1 MHVGA
6 NELSMQ
12 LWRERELLEMLLFKL
27 EEQELLL
34 LAGRTRWL
42 QHATREIETV
52 LERLRE
58 ASMSR
63 VVEADLVAGEWGTP
77 EGSGIR
83 ELIAKAPTD
92 AWRGVFSDHLRAM
105 TQLTGEI
112 ASMRDSNS
120 QQLRA
125 VLRATQETLASLGD
139 DAGEYTTRGD
149 RATSDSARIVD
160 TEI

>member
-1 MHVGA
+1 MGA

-34 LAGRTRWL
+34 VAGRTRWM

-58 ASMSR
+58 ASLSR
-63 VVEADLVAGEWGTP
+63 VVEADLVAGEWAATDGA
-77 EGSGIR
+77 GLR

-92 AWRGVFSDHLRAM
+92 AWRSVLSEHLRAM
-105 TQLTGEI
+105 IQLTGEI
-112 ASMRDSNS
+112 ANMRDANS

-125 VLRATQETLASLGD
+125 VLRATQETLAGLGE

>member
-1 MHVGA
+1 MHMGA

-34 LAGRTRWL
+34 LAGRSRWM
-42 QHATREIETV
+42 QFATREIEQV

-58 ASMSR
+58 AGIAR
-63 VVEADLVAGEWGTP
+63 VVEAEVVAGEWGAT
-77 EGSGIR
+77 EGAGIR
-83 ELIAKAPTD
+83 DLIAKAPND
-92 AWRGVFSDHLRAM
+92 SWREVLSDHLRVM

-112 ASMRDSNS
+112 ANS

-139 DAGEYTTRGD
+139 EAGEYTTRGE
-149 RATSDSARIVD
+149 RATSDAARIVD
-160 TEI
+160 TEM